1 MTYEQLTQESEET
14 IGRLAEF
21 LEVELTPELMAKV
34 QAESSF
40 STMEKINE
48 RSEQERKR
56 NFFRKGEI
64 GDWRN
69 HFSDAQ
75 SEEFDALYK
84 AKLDGLGLTFDFGGG
99 LIM

>member
-1 MTYEQLTQESEET
+1 LSC
-14 IGRLAEF
+14 A
-21 LEVELTPELMAKV
+21 TPTAGVTADLMEKV
-34 QAESSF
+34 QAQSSF

-48 RSEQERKR
+48 RSEQERER

-69 HFSDAQ
+69 HFSDEQSAQ
-75 SEEFDALYK
+75 FDALYK
-84 AKLDGLGLTFDFGGG
+84 EKLDGLGLTFDFGGG

>member
-1 MTYEQLTQESEET
+1 MQLT
-14 IGRLAEF
+14 AD
-21 LEVELTPELMAKV
+21 LMEKV
-34 QAESSF
+34 QAQSSF

-48 RSEQERKR
+48 RSEQERER

-69 HFSDAQ
+69 HFSDEQSAQ
-75 SEEFDALYK
+75 FDALYK
-84 AKLDGLGLTFDFGGG
+84 EKLDGLGLTFDFGGG